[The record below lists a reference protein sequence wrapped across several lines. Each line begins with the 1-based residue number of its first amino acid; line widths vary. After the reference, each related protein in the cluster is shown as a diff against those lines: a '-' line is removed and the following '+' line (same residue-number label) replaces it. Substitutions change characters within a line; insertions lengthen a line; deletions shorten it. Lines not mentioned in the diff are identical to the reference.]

1 MKLKQYLPDAMML
14 MLFSMILLASFF
26 PARGQFAAGIDQVS
40 VGMIALLFF
49 MHGARLSREAVIA
62 GLFHWRL
69 HLLVL
74 SITFAVFPL
83 LGIVLKPLLQPWLTP
98 ELYLGV
104 MYLCVLPSTVQSSIA
119 FTSVARGNVPA
130 EIGRAHV

>member
-1 MKLKQYLPDAMML
+1 LPDWWTI
-14 MLFSMILLASFF
+14 FSCSEIPVIFRSETYEIKTIFTRRHDADAVQHDFAGELF

-69 HLLVL
+69 HC
-74 SITFAVFPL
+74 
-83 LGIVLKPLLQPWLTP
+83 W
-98 ELYLGV
+98 
-104 MYLCVLPSTVQSSIA
+104 C
-119 FTSVARGNVPA
+119 
-130 EIGRAHV
+130 